1 MLQHIDLARFLFGE
15 MIPFRREALRHSK
28 GENNMIV
35 CCGEALIDMLPR
47 TSKEGAAVYQPFNG
61 GSIYNTAIALGRL
74 GIITGFFSGLSTDFF
89 GDSLK
94 AGLTS
99 SNVDLKYAK
108 VWDKPS
114 TLAFVKLDNGQAR
127 YSFFDDNSAGRMLTK
142 KDLPKLSSD
151 VNALHFGS
159 FSLINDPCASTL
171 EALMERE
178 EKRRVICFDPNIRP
192 TLVNNRSNYL
202 ARINRLIAMCD
213 ILKISDED
221 VMWITGKTDLASA
234 ARKWLNAGA
243 KVVVITKGE
252 NGVEAFTKGISIK
265 LPSVNV
271 KVVDTVGAGDTF
283 TAGFLASLQR
293 AGKLSKAAISYLD
306 EASLRNAVSY
316 AAKAAAITVSRAG
329 ANPPWVHELQS

>member
-1 MLQHIDLARFLFGE
+1 
-15 MIPFRREALRHSK
+15 
-28 GENNMIV
+28 MIV

-61 GSIYNTAIALGRL
+61 GSIFNTAIALGRL
-74 GIITGFFSGLSTDFF
+74 GIITGFFSGISTDFF

-94 AGLTS
+94 AGLQA

-108 VWDKPS
+108 IWDKPS

-127 YSFFDDNSAGRMLTK
+127 YSFYDDNSAGRMLTK

-159 FSLINDPCASTL
+159 ISLIPEPGASTL
-171 EALMERE
+171 EALMARE
-178 EKRRVICFDPNIRP
+178 TKKRVICLDPNIR
-192 TLVNNRSNYL
+192 SNVIKDRRQYL

-221 VMWITGKTDLASA
+221 VTWITGKTDLASA

-243 KVVVITKGE
+243 KVVAITRGG

-265 LPSVNV
+265 MPSLDV
-271 KVVDTVGAGDTF
+271 KVADTVGAGDTF

-293 AGKLSKAAISYLD
+293 AGKLNKAAIAYLD
-306 EASLRNAVSY
+306 ETSLRNAVSF
-316 AAKAAAITVSRAG
+316 AARAAAVTVSRAG
-329 ANPPWVHELQS
+329 ANPPWVHELQD

>member
-1 MLQHIDLARFLFGE
+1 
-15 MIPFRREALRHSK
+15 
-28 GENNMIV
+28 MIV

-61 GSIYNTAIALGRL
+61 GSIFNTAIALGRL

-94 AGLTS
+94 AGLMG
-99 SNVDLKYAK
+99 SNVDLKYTK
-108 VWDKPS
+108 IWDKPS

-127 YSFFDDNSAGRMLTK
+127 YSFYDDNSAGRMLTK
-142 KDLPKLSSD
+142 KDLPKLSAD

-159 FSLINDPCASTL
+159 ISLIPEPGASTY
-171 EALMERE
+171 EALMTRE
-178 EKRRVICFDPNIRP
+178 ANNRVICLDPNIREN
-192 TLVNNRSNYL
+192 VIKDRREYL
-202 ARINRLIAMCD
+202 ARISRLISMCD

-221 VMWITGKTDLASA
+221 VTWITGKTDLASA

-265 LPSVNV
+265 QPSVNV
-271 KVVDTVGAGDTF
+271 KVADTVGAGDTF

-293 AGKLSKAAISYLD
+293 AGKLNNAAISYLD
-306 EASLRNAVSY
+306 ETSLRNAASY
-316 AAKAAAITVSRAG
+316 AARAAAITVSRAG
-329 ANPPWVHELQS
+329 ANPPWVHELQN

>member
-1 MLQHIDLARFLFGE
+1 
-15 MIPFRREALRHSK
+15 
-28 GENNMIV
+28 MIV

-61 GSIYNTAIALGRL
+61 GSIFNTAIALGRL
-74 GIITGFFSGLSTDFF
+74 GIITGFFSGISTDFF
-89 GDSLK
+89 GDSLI
-94 AGLTS
+94 AGLKA

-108 VWDKPS
+108 IWDKPT

-127 YSFFDDNSAGRMLTK
+127 YSFYDDNSAGRMLTT
-142 KDLPKLSSD
+142 KDLPKLSAD

-159 FSLINDPCASTL
+159 ISLIPEPGATTL
-171 EALMERE
+171 EDLMERE
-178 EKRRVICFDPNIRP
+178 EKDRVICLDPNIRS
-192 TLVNNRSNYL
+192 NIIKDRSQYL
-202 ARINRLIAMCD
+202 ERMGRLISICD

-221 VMWITGKTDLASA
+221 VTWITGKTELGAA

-243 KVVVITKGE
+243 KVVVITRGE

-265 LPSVNV
+265 VPSINV

-293 AGKLSKAAISYLD
+293 AGKLNKAAISYLD
-306 EASLRNAVSY
+306 ETSLRNAVNY
-316 AAKAAAITVSRAG
+316 AARAAAITVSRAG

>member
-1 MLQHIDLARFLFGE
+1 
-15 MIPFRREALRHSK
+15 
-28 GENNMIV
+28 MIV
-35 CCGEALIDMLPR
+35 CCGEAVIDMLPR

-61 GSIYNTAIALGRL
+61 GSLYNTALALGRL
-74 GIITGFFSGLSTDFF
+74 GIITGFFSGISTDFF
-89 GDSLK
+89 GDGLVAGLK
-94 AGLTS
+94 A

-108 VWDKPS
+108 IWDKPS

-127 YSFFDDNSAGRMLTK
+127 YSFFDDNSAGRMLTE
-142 KDLPKLSSD
+142 KDLPKLAAD

-159 FSLINDPCASTL
+159 FSLIPEPGASTL
-171 EALMERE
+171 EALLMRE
-178 EKRRVICFDPNIRP
+178 AENRVICLDPNVRE
-192 TLVNNRSNYL
+192 TLIKDRREYL
-202 ARINRLIAMCD
+202 ARISRLIAMCD

-221 VMWITGKTDLASA
+221 VTWITGKTDLASA

-265 LPSVNV
+265 VPSVNV

-293 AGKLSKAAISYLD
+293 AGKLNKAAISYLD
-306 EASLRNAVSY
+306 ETSLRNAVSY

-329 ANPPWVHELQS
+329 ANPPWVHELQN

>member
-1 MLQHIDLARFLFGE
+1 
-15 MIPFRREALRHSK
+15 
-28 GENNMIV
+28 MIV

-47 TSKEGAAVYQPFNG
+47 ISKDGAAVYQPFNG
-61 GSIYNTAIALGRL
+61 GSIFNTAIALGRL
-74 GIITGFFSGLSTDFF
+74 GIITGFFSGISTDFF
-89 GDSLK
+89 GDSLR
-94 AGLTS
+94 AGLMA

-142 KDLPKLSSD
+142 KDLPKLAAD

-159 FSLINDPCASTL
+159 ISLIPEPGASTL
-171 EALMERE
+171 EALMARE
-178 EKRRVICFDPNIRP
+178 ADTRVICLDPNIRE
-192 TLVNNRSNYL
+192 NIIKDRREYL
-202 ARINRLIAMCD
+202 ERINRLIAMCD

-221 VMWITGKTDLASA
+221 VTWITGKTDLASA

-243 KVVVITKGE
+243 KVVVITRGE
-252 NGVEAFTKGISIK
+252 NGIEAFTKGISIK

-271 KVVDTVGAGDTF
+271 KVADTVGAGDTF

-293 AGKLSKAAISYLD
+293 AGKLNKAAISYLD
-306 EASLRNAVSY
+306 DTSLRNAVGY
-316 AAKAAAITVSRAG
+316 AARAAAITVSRAG
-329 ANPPWVHELQS
+329 ANPPWVHELQN